1 MLSSPTQHFTALKNL
16 FKGAVG
22 AIEPSLT
29 NSFMQHYKNSYKY
42 VVVYNLKFWW
52 QRTATIRTKY
62 RHQFVMYCFPG
73 SRFLKDK
80 MMEHFEV
87 GIKFKVSTNVTPG
100 TALDPTNQNK

>member
-22 AIEPSLT
+22 AKESSLT

-52 QRTATIRTKY
+52 QRTATIPYQTQTSVCY
-62 RHQFVMYCFPG
+62 VLL
-73 SRFLKDK
+73 SRLPI
-80 MMEHFEV
+80 FERQ
-87 GIKFKVSTNVTPG
+87 NDG
-100 TALDPTNQNK
+100 TFWSWYQI